1 VERTIARANVAR
13 LQEIR
18 DEAAELL
25 ANLRTLQ
32 QEARD
37 LATSLLPPRVVTG
50 DTRTPGGT
58 YRQPA
63 RAELAG
69 VPCDP
74 GERAGLTRALLG
86 LAHAEPLGTQFLD
99 QLGRTSCVLN
109 CCTDVCYRSA

>member
-1 VERTIARANVAR
+1 METMIARANVAR

-32 QEARD
+32 EEAKE
-37 LATSLLPPRVVTG
+37 LATALLPPRIVAG
-50 DTRTPGGT
+50 DTRDRVF
-58 YRQPA
+58 RQSA
-63 RAELAG
+63 GLELGG

-86 LAHAEPLGTQFLD
+86 LARAEPLGTQFLD
-99 QLGRTSCVLN
+99 ELGRTGCILE
-109 CCTDVCYRSA
+109 CRTDACYRSA